1 MRTQF
6 RIPTLVILG
15 IFAMA
20 NVSTAISQSVMSSP
34 LPSLFTDKRAYRVG
48 DLVTILLMEFTE
60 GSNESSTNTKYEHQ
74 FNLDAGGTGKLD
86 FIPGLGMSSGLGSDQ
101 KAEGGT
107 TRQGSLKGKL
117 SARVMNVLPNGLLKL
132 EGQRVLVV
140 NGEQQLTILT
150 GIVRPKDIQANNSVY
165 SYLIAD
171 ASITYQGKGVV
182 NNAATPGFFTKLLG
196 WLF

>member
-1 MRTQF
+1 MRTQS
-6 RIPTLVILG
+6 RIFTLL
-15 IFAMA
+15 IFSFFSMA
-20 NVSTAISQSVMSSP
+20 NIASAVNQTVMHNQ
-34 LPSLFTDKRAYRVG
+34 LPSLFTDKRAYQVG

-74 FNLDAGGTGKLD
+74 FDLEAGGTGKLD

-107 TRQGSLKGKL
+107 TRQGSLKGKI

-132 EGQRVLVV
+132 EGQRMLIV

-150 GIVRPKDIQANNSVY
+150 GIVRPKDIQADNSVY

-182 NNAATPGFFTKLLG
+182 NNAATPGFFTRILG